1 MTCSKHYDLE
11 ILICCFQAFNSIR
24 PHIDPC
30 INYFTIRKFN
40 LKNYIRIIS
49 FRIINTVN
57 QSFIKIKDDCLLMIM
72 FWRRKLNK
80 SSIEI
85 GCWRRSN
92 CVYVLDCL
100 QCLNQVC
107 FMKLILFF
115 IFLALQNFTVRTWLC
130 SLRKLS
136 IFCLT
141 LFNRNSFNLLFP
153 LYKLNFRHKLI
164 DIYCMICWFLWMIF
178 LLFL

>member
-1 MTCSKHYDLE
+1 MTCSKHYYLE

-24 PHIDPC
+24 PHIDPR

-80 SSIEI
+80 SSIEVR
-85 GCWRRSN
+85 CWWWPY
-92 CVYVLDCL
+92 CVYVLNCL
-100 QCLNQVC
+100 QSLYQVS
-107 FMKLILFF
+107 FMKFILLF
-115 IFLALQNFTVRTWLC
+115 IFLAHQNISVCIWLC
-130 SLRKLS
+130 ALRKLS
-136 IFCLT
+136 IFSLPLFYRDCL
-141 LFNRNSFNLLFP
+141 NRLFP
-153 LYKLNFRHKLI
+153 LNKLDFGHELI
-164 DIYCMICWFLWMIF
+164 
-178 LLFL
+178 